1 MSHGQTHDLE
11 NWLIFATNVEYA
23 GTSKSSQ
30 LTAGT
35 ENGRWY
41 SFVSQGTVLS
51 VSWVSVWYGAVIL
64 QPF

>member
-1 MSHGQTHDLE
+1 MSHGQTYDLE
-11 NWLIFATNVEYA
+11 NWLIVATNVAYA

-41 SFVSQGTVLS
+41 SFVPQGAVLS
-51 VSWVSVWYGAVIL
+51 VS
-64 QPF
+64 